1 MPSNIGSK
9 YDWATQVY
17 LDAWKYVASVYSSS
31 ENDKESPTNS
41 ALAALIQN
49 WTNREFEK
57 FVDDLA
63 DIVNA

>member
-1 MPSNIGSK
+1 MPSNIESE
-9 YDWATQVY
+9 YNCVTQVY

-31 ENDKESPTNS
+31 ENDKEGSTNS
-41 ALAALIQN
+41 ALAALIEN

-63 DIVNA
+63 DIVNS